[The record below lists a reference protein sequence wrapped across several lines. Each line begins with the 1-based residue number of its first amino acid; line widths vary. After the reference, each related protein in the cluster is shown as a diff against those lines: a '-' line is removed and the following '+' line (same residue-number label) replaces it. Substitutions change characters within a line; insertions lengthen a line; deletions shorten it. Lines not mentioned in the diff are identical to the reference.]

1 MRGHLEEC
9 ILSGNNIVRYA
20 NRKDAS
26 YQVATRN
33 CESLPKLEKS
43 ILPYSHTPQ
52 TNATSHS
59 HTRTHTHT
67 YTRTHAGD
75 LSLRASMTPN
85 EEAPR
90 TPDSAKGTQQQAQQV
105 EAPTPPPI
113 SSGLPFGE
121 WALVR
126 LKKPMPWCAPAPFFS
141 CAAKCA
147 RAASLPWCGCIL
159 GLWLCMW
166 VCVYL
171 FLCYARTY
179 MSLCTY
185 MNERMHTHMCKSIA

>member
-1 MRGHLEEC
+1 MFVTPIEKMHLIRLQRG
-9 ILSGNNIVRYA
+9 
-20 NRKDAS
+20 K
-26 YQVATRN
+26 RN

-126 LKKPMPWCAPAPFFS
+126 LKKPMPWCAPALKFVLHSFHVQQNVLVLRL
-141 CAAKCA
+141 CHGAA
-147 RAASLPWCGCIL
+147 
-159 GLWLCMW
+159 
-166 VCVYL
+166 VYL
-171 FLCYARTY
+171 VYGCVCGFVCICSCVTLVR
-179 MSLCTY
+179 
-185 MNERMHTHMCKSIA
+185 I